1 MELEGVR
8 LVGIHRCQMVSG
20 LDVGYDAWRRCQIAW
35 VVVATRCAALEGDGG
50 RQEGM
55 TTVSSNER
63 GE

>member
-8 LVGIHRCQMVSG
+8 LVGIHCCQVVSG
-20 LDVGYDAWRRCQIAW
+20 PDVGYDAWRRCRIDW
-35 VVVATRCAALEGDGG
+35 VVVATRCAALDGDGG

-55 TTVSSNER
+55 TTLSSNRR